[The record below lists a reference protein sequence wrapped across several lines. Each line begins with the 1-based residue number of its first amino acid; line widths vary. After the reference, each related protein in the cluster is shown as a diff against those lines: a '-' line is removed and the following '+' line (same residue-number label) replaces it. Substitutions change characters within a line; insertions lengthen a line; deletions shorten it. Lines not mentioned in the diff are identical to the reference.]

1 MRTNARR
8 MLFLLLLP
16 LLAGGCRS
24 TPASEQ
30 QAEMGER
37 RLLMPYLQ
45 TRSVGCSE
53 LVVEMT
59 PNFYL
64 HVSSPG
70 VDPARHRFERVEKT
84 AQVDKVWTN
93 LAGGQ
98 AGWFTV
104 TIGEP
109 PDATDV
115 GARRGPRTTFK
126 VMNQFTLRVKE
137 RGEMKLSCEAKG
149 PGLFV
154 QEAGQPLREVR
165 AFAVEDG
172 VARY

>member
-8 MLFLLLLP
+8 MLSLAPLLLV
-16 LLAGGCRS
+16 AACAS
-24 TPASEQ
+24 TPASDQ
-30 QAEMGER
+30 QAKMGER

-70 VDPARHRFERVEKT
+70 VDPQRHRFDRVEKT

-93 LAGGQ
+93 LAGGR

-109 PDATDV
+109 PDPTDV
-115 GARRGPRTTFK
+115 VAKPGPRTTFK

-137 RGEMKLSCEAKG
+137 RGEMALSCEATG

-154 QEAGQPLREVR
+154 QEAGRPLREVR
-165 AFAVEDG
+165 SFAVADG